1 MNPELV
7 SLLGILVAVSV
18 FIFAIFKGYHIT
30 LVSMLCMAI
39 IAIFSQNNILAT
51 LMGPW
56 VGKFADTYK
65 AFFLLFFFSALFA
78 KSLGDVGAV
87 QAIAF
92 KLVKLA
98 HKFPG
103 HEKLAAVLCLV
114 MIQFVFSIGGISVFV
129 VTFTVLYIA
138 KDLFTQLDVPW
149 KLYTCGTLG
158 ASTFTVGMFPGSPQ
172 LTNII
177 PMEYFGTPATA
188 APVLSLI
195 SSALCVI
202 LGVAWINHQVKKC
215 ERDKEGFEPSGT
227 ALLRSW
233 DSSKDVKAVDMPL
246 WKCLLPSVV
255 LFIVLNAVKAHAV
268 AALLAGTVT
277 AWLIFNPVKQ
287 FKFIKSAAVTA
298 VQNANQALV
307 ALASA
312 AGFGAVV
319 ASVSGFNYII
329 SALDSIPGPPA
340 VQIIVAVNVA
350 AAFSASSS
358 TGLKL
363 SLDMLGDRFMDSGI
377 PPAALH
383 RLSSMSSTMLDDLPH
398 SSALAN
404 TFYMCKLDYKESY
417 INNFM
422 LSIVNVTIVTV
433 IAAALVTLGLTF

>member
-1 MNPELV
+1 MNPEVL
-7 SLLGILVAVSV
+7 SLLGILVAVAA
-18 FIFAIFKGYHIT
+18 FILAIFRGYHIT
-30 LVSMLCMAI
+30 LVSILCMAI
-39 IAIFSQNNILAT
+39 VAIFSQINIMTT

-87 QAIAF
+87 QSIAF
-92 KLVKLA
+92 KLARLA
-98 HKFPG
+98 RKFPG
-103 HEKLAAVLCLV
+103 NEKLAAVLCLA

-138 KDLFTQLDVPW
+138 KELFVQMDVPW

-158 ASTFTVGMFPGSPQ
+158 ASTFTIGMFPGSPQ

-177 PMEYFGTPATA
+177 PMGYFGTSATA
-188 APVLSLI
+188 APVLGLI
-195 SSALCVI
+195 SSALCII
-202 LGVAWINHQVKKC
+202 LGVLWINHQVKKC
-215 ERDKEGFEPSGT
+215 ERNNEKFEPSGT
-227 ALLRSW
+227 PLLRSW
-233 DSSKDVKAVDMPL
+233 DSSKDVKEVDIPL
-246 WKCLLPSVV
+246 LKCLFPSIV
-255 LFIVLNAVKAHAV
+255 LFAVLNVVKAPAV
-268 AALLAGTVT
+268 VALIAGTVT
-277 AWLIFNPVKQ
+277 AWIIFNPVKQ
-287 FKFIKSAAVTA
+287 IKFIKNAAVVA
-298 VQNANQALV
+298 VQNTNQALV

-319 ASVSGFNYII
+319 ASSSGFNYIL
-329 SALDSIPGPPA
+329 SGLDAIPGPPA

-363 SLDMLGDRFMDSGI
+363 SLDMLGDRFMSYGI
-377 PPAALH
+377 PPEALH
-383 RLSSMSSTMLDDLPH
+383 RLTAMSSSMLDDLPH

-404 TFYMCKLDYKESY
+404 MFYMCKLEYKESY

-422 LSIVNVTIVTV
+422 LSIVNTTIVTI
-433 IAAALVTLGLTF
+433 IAAILVTLGLTF

>member
-1 MNPELV
+1 MNPELL
-7 SLLGILVAVSV
+7 SLFGILVAVAV
-18 FIFAIFKGYHIT
+18 FIFAIFSGYHIT

-39 IAIFSQNNILAT
+39 VAIFSQINIMDT

-56 VGKFADTYK
+56 VGKFAGTYK
-65 AFFLLFFFSALFA
+65 SFFLMFFFSALFA
-78 KSLGDVGAV
+78 KSLGDVGAA

-92 KLVKLA
+92 KLAKLA

-103 HEKLAAVLCLV
+103 NEKLAAVLCLA

-138 KDLFTQLDVPW
+138 KDLFTQMDVPW
-149 KLYTCGTLG
+149 KLYTCSTLG
-158 ASTFTVGMFPGSPQ
+158 AATFTVGMFPGSPQ

-188 APVLSLI
+188 APVLGLI
-195 SSALCVI
+195 SSVLCII
-202 LGVAWINHQVKKC
+202 LGVLWINHQVKTC
-215 ERDKEGFEPSGT
+215 ERNNEGFEPSGT
-227 ALLRSW
+227 ALLQSW
-233 DSSKDVKAVDMPL
+233 DSSKDVTAVDMPL
-246 WKCLLPSVV
+246 WKCLFPSIV
-255 LFIVLNAVKAHAV
+255 LFIVLNVMQAHAV

-277 AWLIFNPVKQ
+277 AWIIFNPVKQ
-287 FKFIKSAAVTA
+287 FKFIKNAAITA

-319 ASVSGFNYII
+319 ASASGFNYIL
-329 SALDSIPGPPA
+329 SGLNSIPGPPA

-358 TGLKL
+358 TGLKIA
-363 SLDMLGDRFMDSGI
+363 LDMLGERFMGFGI
-377 PPAALH
+377 PPEALH
-383 RLSSMSSTMLDDLPH
+383 RLSAMSSCMLDDLPH

-404 TFYMCKLDYKESY
+404 TYYMCKLDYKESY

-422 LSIVNVTIVTV
+422 ISIVNVTVVTI
-433 IAAALVTLGLTF
+433 IAAILVTLGLTF